1 MAGAHGRE
9 HLESHLANAES
20 WNRSPVV
27 SDEAQPIASGSQAE
41 CQHCLKSVTTFVSK
55 VCTSASGGNARGN
68 ERSEQDSDTFKMNLN
83 SACEPSMRDGGGFRM
98 RCGEPVTLGAIVRN
112 NSFALSEAGTVE
124 DSDGDR
130 GHSWSP
136 VRCKEDEGD
145 LATESASTRLKR
157 LCKLQSSLSLKSQE
171 SPSSTAGTTHAD
183 HLSFP
188 SPRLDGPAQ
197 GSRSIV
203 PPAMRNLSRDASAE
217 SNVPCARGT
226 CLVLGSCICGQRG
239 KFKPL

>member
-9 HLESHLANAES
+9 HLANAES